1 MVHSFHLHS
10 LLLASFLTHLD
21 TLVAAAL
28 AAAHAEPPQ
37 EASVPI
43 REPSEPPE
51 AGRVCFSS
59 AISIVF
65 FFFFFFFS
73 SSPSR
78 AHCSSPFLKH
88 SSHVSSRTE
97 SRRVMT

>member
-65 FFFFFFFS
+65 FFFFFFFFFFS
-73 SSPSR
+73 LS
-78 AHCSSPFLKH
+78 CSLLLSLSQALFPRELKD
-88 SSHVSSRTE
+88 RE
-97 SRRVMT
+97 

>member
-65 FFFFFFFS
+65 FFFFFFFLLLPLVLTAPLPFS
-73 SSPSR
+73 STLP
-78 AHCSSPFLKH
+78 
-88 SSHVSSRTE
+88 T
-97 SRRVMT
+97 